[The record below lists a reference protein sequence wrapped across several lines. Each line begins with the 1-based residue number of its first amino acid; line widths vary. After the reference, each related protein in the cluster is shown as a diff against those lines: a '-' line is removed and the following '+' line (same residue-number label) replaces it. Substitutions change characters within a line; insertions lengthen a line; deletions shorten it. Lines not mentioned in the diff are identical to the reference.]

1 MQIYKDLDDIAFIC
15 SCYKE
20 ITLLKYLP
28 QSSDPYETTLPCLK
42 QKKKTQRKRDK
53 FLHLETQEDV
63 FSSCL
68 IFYMHFLMT
77 PSSLFQPLYQCI
89 NSMLIL
95 AITLVLSPV

>member
-42 QKKKTQRKRDK
+42 QKKKKNPEKER
-53 FLHLETQEDV
+53 
-63 FSSCL
+63 
-68 IFYMHFLMT
+68 
-77 PSSLFQPLYQCI
+77 
-89 NSMLIL
+89 
-95 AITLVLSPV
+95 